1 MTDKEMDK
9 LADIVAS
16 RVVDVIEARQK
27 AWDIEF
33 HADMQHFVSDNT
45 SASVS
50 KYDLKD
56 ELEELKSLLSQ
67 ALVDED
73 YNRAN
78 DINEEIKKIKSKL
91 K

>member
-9 LADIVAS
+9 LAGIVAK

-33 HADMQHFVSDNT
+33 HADMQHFVSDN
-45 SASVS
+45 
-50 KYDLKD
+50 
-56 ELEELKSLLSQ
+56 
-67 ALVDED
+67 
-73 YNRAN
+73 RAN

>member
-1 MTDKEMDK
+1 
-9 LADIVAS
+9 
-16 RVVDVIEARQK
+16 
-27 AWDIEF
+27 
-33 HADMQHFVSDNT
+33 MQHFVSDNT

-78 DINEEIKKIKSKL
+78 DINNEIKKIKSKL